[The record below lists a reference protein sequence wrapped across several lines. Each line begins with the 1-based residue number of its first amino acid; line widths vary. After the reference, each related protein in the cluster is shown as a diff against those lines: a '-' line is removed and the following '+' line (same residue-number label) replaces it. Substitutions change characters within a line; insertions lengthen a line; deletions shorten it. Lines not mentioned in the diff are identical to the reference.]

1 MDRVNIATI
10 DDAVYKAAEE
20 GSQTKDFYILVD
32 IDGLE
37 TKLEFDLSQA
47 AALECV
53 RIDLG
58 GDHGLLLGTTPS
70 VSARPSRPNSFAKSF
85 RIYTMQSVNSKT
97 NSTLPEDRTPPDD
110 VDFSDLPLWGQLDD

>member
-58 GDHGLLLGTTPS
+58 GDHGLLLEYYPERLGET
-70 VSARPSRPNSFAKSF
+70 KSTKF
-85 RIYTMQSVNSKT
+85 IREVIPD
-97 NSTLPEDRTPPDD
+97 LHHAICELED
-110 VDFSDLPLWGQLDD
+110 QLDIARGSYAA